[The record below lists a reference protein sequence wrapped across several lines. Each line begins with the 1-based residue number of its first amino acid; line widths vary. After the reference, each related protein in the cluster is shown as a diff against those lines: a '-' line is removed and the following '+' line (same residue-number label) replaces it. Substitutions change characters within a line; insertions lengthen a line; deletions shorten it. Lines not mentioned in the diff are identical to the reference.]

1 MFDQN
6 GGPNP
11 PRKHSTNEETPTGAP
26 NSSAL
31 CKSML
36 IQISG
41 HFGIFSTR
49 RAIIVKESVLVSA

>member
-1 MFDQN
+1 MVA
-6 GGPNP
+6 PTP
-11 PRKHSTNEETPTGAP
+11 PRKHSTNEEAPTGAP
-26 NSSAL
+26 NSSAM
-31 CKSML
+31 CESML